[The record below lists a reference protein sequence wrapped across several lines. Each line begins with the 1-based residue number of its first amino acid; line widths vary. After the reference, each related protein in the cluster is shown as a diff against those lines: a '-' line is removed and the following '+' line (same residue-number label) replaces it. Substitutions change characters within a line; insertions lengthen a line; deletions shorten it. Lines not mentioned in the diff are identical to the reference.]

1 MAKAGAILKAI
12 LAQATIKV
20 AAPGVAKT
28 LAATLIDVA
37 QEDTKDT
44 EDITTVGDREARH
57 SA

>member
-1 MAKAGAILKAI
+1 MVETDTTQDTI
-12 LAQATIKV
+12 LAQATIKI